1 MKDYSTAE
9 KLGLLAYENENE
21 EAEGEETAAGT
32 DETKSAEVAA
42 EETGKTEE

>member
-1 MKDYSTAE
+1 MLFRSAE
-9 KLGLLAYENENE
+9 KLGLLAYENEDE
-21 EAEGEETAAGT
+21 EAEGEEVAAGT